1 MGVDRVGLPDANE
14 RISLSQVVRDNLDA
28 HIDRYNAWRAE
39 HRQEHDKMDE
49 KINEFEK
56 LVPAIRATIW
66 VGALLGV
73 SIVGLIWSLVTGQ
86 VQLIFR

>member
-1 MGVDRVGLPDANE
+1 MNE
-14 RISLSQVVRDNLDA
+14 SGTNGRIPLSQVVRDNLNS
-28 HIDRYNAWRAE
+28 HIARFNAWKVE
-39 HRQEHDKMDE
+39 HGKDHDKMEE